1 MKRIIE
7 FLLVL
12 ALVGCSGDDDKSN
25 PLTTTA
31 AVDTGTNKDQGA
43 PSTAAALAT
52 TTTAAATSDH
62 SPGSESIAVTEKITI
77 TVTDPED

>member
-1 MKRIIE
+1 MRHVIAC
-7 FLLVL
+7 LLVL
-12 ALVGCSGDDDKSN
+12 ALVGCNGDDAKSN

-31 AVDTGTNKDQGA
+31 SADPITKNEIA
-43 PSTAAALAT
+43 TAASAT